1 MPGRSERIAPFA
13 LATLVLLLFLPPAGL
28 RDWWYPDE
36 PDVALPAIEMATRGD
51 WVIPTHNGVPWLDYP
66 PLAYW
71 GARAAGTLAGG
82 ITPSATRVPMVL
94 FAALFVAATVWLGR
108 QLGQVQWGL
117 LGGTVLIAT
126 PTLWFH
132 ASNLQADLGYAAFI
146 ALGLAVYHRGELA
159 SGIGW
164 RILAF
169 ACFGIAILGKGPLG
183 VLLPGLILSL
193 WHAWNREWRRLPLLA
208 PLALVSLAV
217 ALPWYL
223 LLCDRLGTE
232 VVWSEIVQQNL
243 DRFGAAKRGH
253 GGKGMLYYLTR
264 LPADLGVWTAFI
276 IPALWQGFRTR
287 RDDRSWRLL
296 AVWLLAP
303 LVFFTLASTKRN
315 VYLLPVFPALALL
328 VADWLARGGVTWE
341 VRFRVWSGRAFA
353 VVLLLVGVFLIVTGM
368 AWGWLPTSGRFPT
381 ETWTSL
387 RPAAL
392 ATGLWLTVAGGWTLR
407 DALAGTL
414 RTWWSLA
421 ASTTL
426 AYVLIM
432 WLVLPV
438 LDQVLSYRPAARWL
452 AERVPAGGRVGF
464 FSPGREL
471 SKRAAWLC
479 HLDGRRLH
487 FLGTPDDVQAWLV
500 SDPTRLVL
508 SSPAHVAA
516 IQQVRVIHSWTI
528 SSHEWLVLAT
538 AR

>member
-1 MPGRSERIAPFA
+1 MG
-13 LATLVLLLFLPPAGL
+13 
-28 RDWWYPDE
+28 
-36 PDVALPAIEMATRGD
+36 
-51 WVIPTHNGVPWLDYP
+51 
-66 PLAYW
+66 
-71 GARAAGTLAGG
+71 
-82 ITPSATRVPMVL
+82 L
-94 FAALFVAATVWLGR
+94 FAALIVAATVWLGR
-108 QLGQVQWGL
+108 QLGQGQWGL
-117 LGGTVLIAT
+117 LAGAVLIAT

-132 ASNLQADLGYAAFI
+132 ASNLQVDLGYAAFI
-146 ALGLAVYHRGELA
+146 ALGLAVYHHGELA

-169 ACFGIAILGKGPLG
+169 ACFGVAILGKGPLG
-183 VLLPGLILSL
+183 VLLPGLILTL
-193 WHAWNREWRRLPLLA
+193 WHAWNRDWRRLLLLA
-208 PLALVSLAV
+208 PLALVSLVV

-232 VVWSEIVQQNL
+232 VVWSEIVQQNF

-253 GGKGMLYYLTR
+253 GGKGMFYYLTR
-264 LPADLGVWTAFI
+264 LPVDLGVWTAFI

-287 RDDRSWRLL
+287 RHERSWRLL

-328 VADWLARGGVTWE
+328 VADWLARDGVTWE
-341 VRFRVWSGRAFA
+341 VWLRVWSGRAFA
-353 VVLLLVGVFLIVTGM
+353 VVLLLVGVFLVVTGM
-368 AWGWLPTSGRFPT
+368 VWGWLPLPARLPS
-381 ETWTSL
+381 EAWTSL

-421 ASTTL
+421 GSTTL

-438 LDQVLSYRPAARWL
+438 VDQVRSYRPAARWL
-452 AERVPAGGRVGF
+452 AERVPADGLVGF
-464 FSPGREL
+464 FSPGREQ

-487 FLGTPDDVQAWLV
+487 FLGTPDEVQAWLV

-516 IQQVRVIHSWTI
+516 IQQVHVIHSWTI
-528 SSHEWLVLAT
+528 SSDEWLVLAT

>member
-36 PDVALPAIEMATRGD
+36 PDVALPAIEMQARGD

-71 GARAAGTLAGG
+71 GALVAGTLAGG
-82 ITPSATRVPMVL
+82 ITPSATRVPMGL
-94 FAALFVAATVWLGR
+94 FAALIVAATVWLGR
-108 QLGQVQWGL
+108 QLGQGQWGL
-117 LGGTVLIAT
+117 LAGAVLIAT

-132 ASNLQADLGYAAFI
+132 ASNLQVDLGYAAFI
-146 ALGLAVYHRGELA
+146 ALGLAVYHHGELA

-169 ACFGIAILGKGPLG
+169 ACFGVAILGKGPLG
-183 VLLPGLILSL
+183 VLLPGLILTL
-193 WHAWNREWRRLPLLA
+193 WHAWNRDWRRLLLLA
-208 PLALVSLAV
+208 PLALVSLVV

-232 VVWSEIVQQNL
+232 VVWSEIVQQNF

-253 GGKGMLYYLTR
+253 GGKGMFYYLTR
-264 LPADLGVWTAFI
+264 LPVDLGVWTAFI

-287 RDDRSWRLL
+287 RHERSWRLL

-328 VADWLARGGVTWE
+328 VADWLARDGVTWE
-341 VRFRVWSGRAFA
+341 VWLRVWSGRAFA
-353 VVLLLVGVFLIVTGM
+353 VVLLLVGVFLVVTGM
-368 AWGWLPTSGRFPT
+368 VWGWLPLPARLPS
-381 ETWTSL
+381 EAWTSL

-421 ASTTL
+421 GSTTL

-432 WLVLPV
+432 WLLLPV
-438 LDQVLSYRPAARWL
+438 VDQVRSYRPAARWL
-452 AERVPAGGRVGF
+452 AERVPADGLVGF
-464 FSPGREL
+464 FSPGREQ

-487 FLGTPDDVQAWLV
+487 FLGTPDEVQAWLV

-516 IQQVRVIHSWTI
+516 IQQVHVIHSWTI
-528 SSHEWLVLAT
+528 SSDEWLVLAT